1 MSIFGGWPPDVDF
14 WGPDPIWVFG
24 GHPRFGDLRW
34 GPIFYPR
41 AHHLVPMVCI
51 PPDTSIPNFLSGI
64 YTRLDRSRA
73 RTRPH
78 PSLSCG
84 ISRLQGHMIGS
95 RDSESQEEKE
105 TLISFHHDLDVLGF
119 RSRPQNPI
127 DLGILI
133 PNSTTSISS
142 SGTVTQQ
149 FFGIWYPI
157 FWKKGLPIPLISIGG
172 LIFMFFTD
180 FSIRRSD
187 F

>member
-1 MSIFGGWPPDVDF
+1 MGTYILPTSTPSGTHGMHTPQNVDPHFLVGGIQPVLIGHVPD
-14 WGPDPIWVFG
+14 
-24 GHPRFGDLRW
+24 
-34 GPIFYPR
+34 
-41 AHHLVPMVCI
+41 
-51 PPDTSIPNFLSGI
+51 
-64 YTRLDRSRA
+64 
-73 RTRPH
+73 TRPH

-84 ISRLQGHMIGS
+84 TSKPQGHMIGS

-119 RSRPQNPI
+119 RSRPQDII

-142 SGTVTQQ
+142 SGTVIQQ
-149 FFGIWYPI
+149 FFGIWNPI
-157 FWKKGLPIPLISIGG
+157 FWKRGLPIPLISIGG